1 MTCGEGVVRVGCGG
15 RGTGAY
21 LAENFVASEI
31 PLLLVLLQVHE
42 LDVLPHAHDGLL
54 ARGLAQVDHVGELRA
69 ELEALRVL
77 VPEQVDGDV
86 CVFLAVA
93 LERELVK
100 VGHGRQRGAGGGGR
114 AVGLLPL
121 DAGVD
126 SRRPAPGRRRELGPV
141 KVDRQCLE
149 EVREA
154 VALAGLGGDGLGLG
168 LGGAVRVHLVG
179 VIGRSF
185 VLVGFGFVVVVVEQA
200 AFDLDAVRGLEVGGK
215 VKAVDVEAVGLPEL
229 VLDRVGDPDA
239 ERLVP
244 LSGRE
249 GQRRPHWDLF
259 SSIPLRC
266 G

>member
-1 MTCGEGVVRVGCGG
+1 M
-15 RGTGAY
+15 
-21 LAENFVASEI
+21 
-31 PLLLVLLQVHE
+31 QVHE
-42 LDVLPHAHDGLL
+42 LDVLPHADHRLL
-54 ARGLAQVDHVGELRA
+54 ARGLAQVNHVGELRA

-93 LERELVK
+93 LESELVK

-121 DAGVD
+121 DAGVHAGR
-126 SRRPAPGRRRELGPV
+126 SPSGRRRQLGPV
-141 KVDRQCLE
+141 KVDRQRLE

-154 VALAGLGGDGLGLG
+154 VALAGLGGDGLGLLA

-179 VIGRSF
+179 VVGGVRGV
-185 VLVGFGFVVVVVEQA
+185 VLVGFGFVVIVVEQA
-200 AFDLDAVRGLEVGGK
+200 AFNLDAVRGLEVGGK

-239 ERLVP
+239 ERLVS
-244 LSGRE
+244 LSGR
-249 GQRRPHWDLF
+249 GCQF
-259 SSIPLRC
+259 SGLPSAQHLSNVPLRC

>member
-1 MTCGEGVVRVGCGG
+1 MWGGGEG
-15 RGTGAY
+15 GTY
-21 LAENFVASEI
+21 LAEDFVAPEI

-54 ARGLAQVDHVGELRA
+54 ARGLAQVHHVGQLRA

-100 VGHGRQRGAGGGGR
+100 VGHGRQRGGGGGGR

-121 DAGVD
+121 DAGVHAGR
-126 SRRPAPGRRRELGPV
+126 SPPGRGRQLGPV
-141 KVDRQCLE
+141 KVDRQRLE

-154 VALAGLGGDGLGLG
+154 VALAGLGGDGLGLLA

-179 VIGRSF
+179 VVGRSF

-200 AFDLDAVRGLEVGGK
+200 AFDLDAVRGLEVRGK

-244 LSGRE
+244 LSGR
-249 GQRRPHWDLF
+249 GVSFATGMDMF
-259 SSIPLRC
+259 SNIPLRC